1 MIMPIDSGYF
11 ETNNEISMDDVAASL
26 VNLYA
31 DYASLNGNTNDE
43 YAKAVA
49 IAIRMLT
56 D

>member
-1 MIMPIDSGYF
+1 MAIDSGYF
-11 ETNNEISMDDVAASL
+11 EEANNDTSMDDIATSL

-31 DYASLNGNTNDE
+31 DYRSYTGDTNDE